1 MATKKKATKKTVTKK
16 KTVKKAATKKKAVTK
31 KKPATKRKATANTK
45 TKVKARKPRA
55 ASKYPRGF
63 QVTEVEREY
72 NFGHGSELFTVFEV
86 AGPKMDKPR
95 YFVDE
100 ASAKLY
106 IDKVNAETVIN
117 KSFETAV
124 KRASTK
130 SERKELQASKELSE
144 LVPALEEILPAAIRD
159 AEATRPEDTDK

>member
-1 MATKKKATKKTVTKK
+1 MATKKKATK

-45 TKVKARKPRA
+45 TKAKARKPRS
-55 ASKYPRGF
+55 ASKWPRGF
-63 QVTEVEREY
+63 QVTEVEREL
-72 NFGHGSELFTVFEV
+72 NFDGKTELYSLVEV

-106 IDKVNAETVIN
+106 IDKVNAETVLN